1 MNFHFRC
8 GFLFRSEMTISVNNI
23 LHAQPTE
30 SVKILTSSMDER
42 LSLLQAKGVG
52 GLHIFLQNFT
62 TTQQVKVTT
71 FFFFWYRKE
80 NQVWETLSKLSRVSS
95 FMQIR
100 PAWLQKLI
108 FSGIHLRTTNLQ
120 LSVEVLLKD
129 VLRVSLID
137 IDIQNMFYNYIHQH
151 FSLITPCFKYST

>member
-62 TTQQVKVTT
+62 TQQVKVTT

-80 NQVWETLSKLSRVSS
+80 NQV
-95 FMQIR
+95 
-100 PAWLQKLI
+100 
-108 FSGIHLRTTNLQ
+108 
-120 LSVEVLLKD
+120 
-129 VLRVSLID
+129 
-137 IDIQNMFYNYIHQH
+137 
-151 FSLITPCFKYST
+151 